1 MADVKKKAGRK
12 GKYETHVLPFF
23 EKIDKMLNDGAS
35 EKQVAVALG
44 VSYAAWNNYKVQYK
58 DFGELCSKPRTSLVE
73 DLRSALIKKAL
84 GMKVEKKKIY
94 SKKDEDGK
102 EVKYTEITID
112 ELPPDVAALNL
123 ALKNYDR
130 ENWANDPQQLALK
143 REELDLRKELA
154 EFKEW

>member
-1 MADVKKKAGRK
+1 MIGAKS
-12 GKYETHVLPFF
+12 KYETHVKPFF
-23 EKIDKMLNDGAS
+23 EKIDKLLNDGAS
-35 EKQVAVALG
+35 EKQVAEALG
-44 VSYAAWNNYKVQYK
+44 VSYASFNNYKVKYK
-58 DFGELCSKPRTSLVE
+58 ELDNLCRKPRTKLID

-112 ELPPDVAALNL
+112 ELPPDVAAINL

-130 ENWANDPQQLALK
+130 ENWANDPQSLALK
-143 REELDLRKELA
+143 REELDLKKELA
-154 EFKEW
+154 NFKEW